1 MHIMTYLYLVIFPK
15 RLITEYPSKNIIEMT
30 LSADALEGFLVVMGV
45 LIASYVVGEVVH
57 LFNQKQN
64 NETFQNAINEMTKS
78 TISAVESIKDTT
90 TLGVNAL
97 LNMDTLRD
105 VNSLAQKKTEQH
117 QNQQNQQTK

>member
-1 MHIMTYLYLVIFPK
+1 
-15 RLITEYPSKNIIEMT
+15 MT
-30 LSADALEGFLVVMGV
+30 LSTIALEGFLTLMGV

-57 LFNQKQN
+57 LYNQKQSN
-64 NETFQNAINEMTKS
+64 QSFQIAIDQMTKS

-105 VNSLAQKKTEQH
+105 VNSLAQKKAEQH
-117 QNQQNQQTK
+117 QNQQTK

>member
-1 MHIMTYLYLVIFPK
+1 
-15 RLITEYPSKNIIEMT
+15 MT
-30 LSADALEGFLVVMGV
+30 LSTIALEGFLTLMGV

-57 LFNQKQN
+57 LYNQKQSN
-64 NETFQNAINEMTKS
+64 QSFQIAIDQMTKS

-117 QNQQNQQTK
+117 QNQQTQQTK

>member
-1 MHIMTYLYLVIFPK
+1 
-15 RLITEYPSKNIIEMT
+15 MT
-30 LSADALEGFLVVMGV
+30 LSTIALEGFLTLMGV

-57 LFNQKQN
+57 LYNQKQSN
-64 NETFQNAINEMTKS
+64 QSFQIAIDQMTKS

-105 VNSLAQKKTEQH
+105 VNSLAQKKTELH
-117 QNQQNQQTK
+117 QNQQTQQTK

>member
-1 MHIMTYLYLVIFPK
+1 
-15 RLITEYPSKNIIEMT
+15 MT
-30 LSADALEGFLVVMGV
+30 LSTIALEGFLTLMGV

-57 LFNQKQN
+57 LYNQKQSN
-64 NETFQNAINEMTKS
+64 QSFQIAIDQMTKS

-117 QNQQNQQTK
+117 QNQQTQQSK

>member
-1 MHIMTYLYLVIFPK
+1 
-15 RLITEYPSKNIIEMT
+15 MT
-30 LSADALEGFLVVMGV
+30 LSTVALEGFLTLMGI

-57 LFNQKQN
+57 LYNQKQAN
-64 NETFQNAINEMTKS
+64 QSFQIAIDQMTKS

-105 VNSLAQKKTEQH
+105 VNSLAQKKVEQH
-117 QNQQNQQTK
+117 QNQQTQQTK

>member
-1 MHIMTYLYLVIFPK
+1 MHLY
-15 RLITEYPSKNIIEMT
+15 
-30 LSADALEGFLVVMGV
+30 
-45 LIASYVVGEVVH
+45 
-57 LFNQKQN
+57 NQKQS
-64 NETFQNAINEMTKS
+64 NESFQIAIDQMTKS

-117 QNQQNQQTK
+117 QTQQTQQTK

>member
-1 MHIMTYLYLVIFPK
+1 MSLETV
-15 RLITEYPSKNIIEMT
+15 
-30 LSADALEGFLVVMGV
+30 ALEGFLTLMGI

-57 LFNQKQN
+57 LYNQKQAN
-64 NETFQNAINEMTKS
+64 QSFQIAIDQMTKS

-117 QNQQNQQTK
+117 QNQQTQQTK

>member
-1 MHIMTYLYLVIFPK
+1 
-15 RLITEYPSKNIIEMT
+15 MT
-30 LSADALEGFLVVMGV
+30 LSTVALEGFLTLMGV

-57 LFNQKQN
+57 LYNQKQSN
-64 NETFQNAINEMTKS
+64 QSFQIAIDQMTKS

-105 VNSLAQKKTEQH
+105 VNSLAQKKVEQH
-117 QNQQNQQTK
+117 QNQQTQQTK

>member
-1 MHIMTYLYLVIFPK
+1 
-15 RLITEYPSKNIIEMT
+15 MT
-30 LSADALEGFLVVMGV
+30 LSTVALEGFLTLMGV

-57 LFNQKQN
+57 LYNQKQAN
-64 NETFQNAINEMTKS
+64 QSFQIAIDQMTKS

-105 VNSLAQKKTEQH
+105 VNSLAQKKAEQH
-117 QNQQNQQTK
+117 QNQQTQQTK

>member
-1 MHIMTYLYLVIFPK
+1 MTIG
-15 RLITEYPSKNIIEMT
+15 TE
-30 LSADALEGFLVVMGV
+30 ALEGFLILMGV

-57 LFNQKQN
+57 LYNQKQN

-90 TLGVNAL
+90 TLGINAL

-105 VNSLAQKKTEQH
+105 VNSLAQKKVEEH
-117 QNQQNQQTK
+117 QQSQTK